1 MELLV
6 VERDEDFNV
15 LEEEV
20 QAKCFNVLG
29 KVGQGTFAEVFLA
42 EHKFD
47 KALVT
52 IKSINKSEHLK
63 IGTK

>member
-1 MELLV
+1 M
-6 VERDEDFNV
+6 VEADQDFNV
-15 LEEEV
+15 MQAEV
-20 QAKCFNVLG
+20 DAKYFNVIG

-63 IGTK
+63 KGTK